1 MFSSLIKSYRQDVP
15 YKKEIEDWYRNV
27 SKNRYFNI
35 DYPLTFNEKIQ
46 WLKLYD
52 STPIKTRLADKY
64 LVREWV
70 KEKIGEKYLI
80 KLLGVYDTFDEIDFK
95 KLPKQFVIK
104 CNHGCG
110 YNIIVKD
117 KSKLDIKE
125 AREKI
130 NAWMKEN
137 YAFRFGCELQ
147 YRDIKPK
154 IIVEKYLENKKHNF
168 LTDYKFYCFNG
179 DPKYLQIISDRTEKE
194 HKTSFYDQNW
204 TKQIFYDNLFEE
216 KVLEKPQNYQQM
228 INLAQKL
235 SQDFSYVRVDFYVL
249 DDGTIK
255 FGEMT
260 FTPASGSMQWSS
272 HHINCMLG
280 KLIKLPKLAYNI
292 NSKKY
297 YKIKKNIIQLIFNR
311 LKFIAFETKGNKK
324 IIYIFGIKITLKHK

>member
-1 MFSSLIKSYRQDVP
+1 MFSSLIKSYRQNVP

-35 DYPLTFNEKIQ
+35 DYPQTFNEKIQ

-64 LVREWV
+64 LEREWV

-80 KLLGVYDTFDEIDFK
+80 ELLGAYDTFDEIDFK

-125 AREKI
+125 ARKKI

-154 IIVEKYLENKKHNF
+154 IIVEKYLENKNHDF

-179 DPKYLQIISDRTEKE
+179 NPKYLQIISSRTEKE

-204 TKQIFYDNLFEE
+204 TKQSFYDNLFEN

-260 FTPASGSMQWSS
+260 F
-272 HHINCMLG
+272 
-280 KLIKLPKLAYNI
+280 
-292 NSKKY
+292 KK
-297 YKIKKNIIQLIFNR
+297 
-311 LKFIAFETKGNKK
+311 
-324 IIYIFGIKITLKHK
+324 

>member
-154 IIVEKYLENKKHNF
+154 IIVEKYLTNNGKN
-168 LTDYKFYCFNG
+168 LYDYKFWCFNG
-179 DPKYLQIISDRTEKE
+179 KVKYMQFRDEYSSNLKMA
-194 HKTSFYDQNW
+194 FYDLNW
-204 TKQIFYDNLFEE
+204 NKQPFYYDHMLYDQELLKPNNYDEMIKIATKCCQGFPF
-216 KVLEKPQNYQQM
+216 VC
-228 INLAQKL
+228 
-235 SQDFSYVRVDFYVL
+235 VDLYRL
-249 DDGTIK
+249 NDGTIK

-260 FTPASGSMQWSS
+260 FTRTSGSAHW
-272 HHINCMLG
+272 NDEKYNRMLG
-280 KLIKLPKLAYNI
+280 KILKLPRLAYNI
-292 NSKKY
+292 DEQKY
-297 YKIKKNIIQLIFNR
+297 YKIKRSFIRRLALYLKLIKIER
-311 LKFIAFETKGNKK
+311 KWNKRV
-324 IIYIFGIKITLKHK
+324 IFFFGFKITLH